1 MSTPAAERQGI
12 RIRMREA
19 RAALDAEQRASAAA
33 AVTAGLA
40 GVELLRTA
48 ETIAGYRAIRG
59 EVDIDEALLRLIDRG
74 ATVTVPRV
82 VGDDLEFVEWLPTTP
97 ARRGAFGIP
106 EPVGGDVLDLSVHDV
121 VLAPLV
127 AFDHAGQRLG
137 QGGGFYDRSLARLGD
152 PGPVVIGIAHSF
164 QEVARIPAEPWDIPL
179 DAVVTDTRIA
189 AFRPGV
195 LQRSISA
202 NRPPQE

>member
-1 MSTPAAERQGI
+1 
-12 RIRMREA
+12 MREA

-82 VGDDLEFVEWLPTTP
+82 VGDDLEFVEWLPTT
-97 ARRGAFGIP
+97 
-106 EPVGGDVLDLSVHDV
+106 S
-121 VLAPLV
+121 
-127 AFDHAGQRLG
+127 AGQRLG